1 MTLNPTY
8 KCQTV
13 QTIKKKGSDKL
24 ENDKFQYDKSFIKIK
39 KTANF
44 IYIKTVI
51 VIDTD

>member
-1 MTLNPTY
+1 MPDSPNN
-8 KCQTV
+8 QE
-13 QTIKKKGSDKL
+13 KGSDKL